1 MLKHLEQEQLELEQL
16 VLEQLVL
23 EQLVLEQLVLEQ
35 LVLEQ
40 HLHLVASLHQ
50 LHVTWGN
57 LLASLTSSL

>member
-1 MLKHLEQEQLELEQL
+1 MLKHLEQEQLVLGQL
-16 VLEQLVL
+16 AL

>member
-16 VLEQLVL
+16 VLG
-23 EQLVLEQLVLEQ
+23 Q